1 MTKLEENPLQAE
13 IMYFCFYQ
21 KNVAFIGIMI
31 AHSSLL
37 VIIKLYRLE
46 VETVVIFVTEN
57 SNLSGNFFAASLHPL
72 SPPTIYL
79 KHLNMKIVICTPLG
93 VPNQLSYIFEEKKCN
108 LHISPLVSTF

>member
-1 MTKLEENPLQAE
+1 MEVKTLGMKIAKFDLIIHTKLILTNLEENLLQAE

-46 VETVVIFVTEN
+46 VETVVIFLTEN

-72 SPPTIYL
+72 SPPN
-79 KHLNMKIVICTPLG
+79 HL
-93 VPNQLSYIFEEKKCN
+93 FE
-108 LHISPLVSTF
+108 TFEYENCH